1 MSFCFMEETNEKERS
16 AIVGRQLGSLLQQ
29 AGITIVGLA
38 HAIDMSVN
46 HLRTIKAGKA
56 SISSRTAGKIA
67 DFFNIEVSQLFSAK
81 SIKIKN
87 IRSIPT
93 VKRFYEE
100 NVGNLQFFIRQRKE
114 NSLMHFLRT
123 ELLKS
128 KYLEEEHDV
137 REIREHCK
145 DNYKRNFTSKAL
157 SAQLVRLAEE
167 GVLVRRD
174 KFGNGSVYLYKL
186 ATNGKRH

>member
-1 MSFCFMEETNEKERS
+1 MAEANDKERS
-16 AIVGRQLGSLLQQ
+16 AIVGKQLRSLLQQ

-38 HAIDMSVN
+38 DAIDMSVN
-46 HLRTIKAGKA
+46 HLRTIRADKA
-56 SISSRTAGKIA
+56 SISSRTAGKIV

-81 SIKIKN
+81 PIKIKN

-93 VKRFYEE
+93 IKRFYEE
-100 NVGNLQFFIRQRKE
+100 NVGNSQFFIRQRKE

-128 KYLEEEHDV
+128 KYFEEEHDV
-137 REIREHCK
+137 GEIRKHCK
-145 DNYKRNFTSKAL
+145 EKYQRNFTSKAL

-167 GVLVRRD
+167 GALVRRD

-186 ATNGKRH
+186 TANDKRHQQQ

>member
-1 MSFCFMEETNEKERS
+1 MSFCFMAETNDQER
-16 AIVGRQLGSLLQQ
+16 ALAVGRQLRSLLQQ

-38 HAIDMSVN
+38 YAIDMSVN
-46 HLRTIKAGKA
+46 HLRTIRTGKA

-67 DFFNIEVSQLFSAK
+67 DFFYIEVSQLFSVK
-81 SIKIKN
+81 PIKIKN
-87 IRSIPT
+87 IKSIPT
-93 VKRFYEE
+93 IKQFYEE
-100 NVGNLQFFIRQRKE
+100 NVGNPQFFTNQIKD

-128 KYLEEEHDV
+128 KYFEEEHDV
-137 REIREHCK
+137 GEIRKHCK
-145 DNYKRNFTSKAL
+145 EKYQRNFSSKAL

-167 GVLVRRD
+167 GALVRRD

-186 ATNGKRH
+186 RINGKRH